1 MLQVHWKNF
10 HRDDDGTV
18 AVIFSLSLVA
28 LTIVIG
34 LAIDY
39 SRAQAYYDRT
49 QLALDAAALAVAKAA
64 GAGDEGKQLQALA
77 QKFFDQAM
85 ADSTQGVTFTPVK
98 VNFDADNGR
107 AKVAVSGK
115 VRTIVGR
122 MIGIETIDKEIRA
135 AAASS
140 GRDIELGMM
149 LDVSGSMRGAK
160 IAALKSAAK
169 NLVDTLGV
177 GAGGEGR
184 RSARIG
190 IAPYSTSVNL
200 GAFARQ
206 ATADDDDDD
215 DDEDSSRAKRRGGGN
230 TCVSERKGRHA
241 FTDAAPGPGKKF
253 GKKAS
258 ECPTAT
264 VMPLSDDPDTIK
276 QTIDGL
282 EADGMTA
289 GHLGIAWAWYLVS
302 DKWRAFWPGDSAPE
316 ETDEKLIKAVVL
328 MTDGEFNTQYE
339 PKNGKSAEQAAQLCA
354 NMKAEGVMVFTVAF
368 DAPEE
373 VLPLF
378 AECASTPG
386 YAFSAKDGAGLK
398 NSFERIAVYLND
410 LRIAE

>member
-1 MLQVHWKNF
+1 MSQVYWKKF

-18 AVIFSLSLVA
+18 AVIFGLSLVA

-34 LAIDY
+34 LAVDY

-64 GAGDEGKQLQALA
+64 GAGDESMQLQALA

-98 VNFDADNGR
+98 VSVDADNGR
-107 AKVAVSGK
+107 AKVVVSGK

-122 MIGIETIDKEIRA
+122 MIGIETIDKEVRA

-190 IAPYSTSVNL
+190 IAPYSSSVNL
-200 GAFARQ
+200 GAFASQ

-215 DDEDSSRAKRRGGGN
+215 DEGSSRSKRRGGGN

-241 FTDAAPGPGKKF
+241 FTDAAPAPGKKF
-253 GKKAS
+253 GKKAG

-264 VMPLSDDPDTIK
+264 VMPLSEDPDTIK

-302 DKWRAFWPGDSAPE
+302 DKWRAFWPGDNAPE
-316 ETDEKLIKAVVL
+316 EANEKLIKAVVL

-339 PKNGKSAEQAAQLCA
+339 SDNGKSAKQAEQLCA

-386 YAFSAKDGAGLK
+386 YAFSAKDGAGLTS
-398 NSFERIAVYLND
+398 SFERIAVYLND